1 MNAAR
6 KPRRGRIP
14 SGVPAAP
21 ARDKENEVRRN
32 FVFGPVPSRRLGIS
46 LGVDVIPPKTCT
58 LDCIYCEAG
67 RTRRLTKRRR
77 AYVPAAEVV
86 RQVGAALRK
95 GGRVDWITF
104 SGCGEP
110 TLHSGL
116 GGMIRAVKRMT
127 RIPVAVLTSGTLLSD
142 PRVRRALR
150 DADLVVPSLD
160 AGSARVFRQINRP
173 HPSLRLSRVAE
184 GIARFR
190 RRFPGRLW
198 LEVVL
203 LKGVNDSPRELARI
217 AALAARIRP
226 ERVQLNTA
234 VRPPARVNAKPLDAG
249 GLRAARLVLAKALG
263 DIPVEIVAGFRGAG
277 GARRRGGSGGRSS
290 RIWRG
295 GRPRCAI

>member
-95 GGRVDWITF
+95 GGRT
-104 SGCGEP
+104 
-110 TLHSGL
+110 
-116 GGMIRAVKRMT
+116 RAFPHIAPAEERAAQILEQEVEK
-127 RIPVAVLTSGTLLSD
+127 
-142 PRVRRALR
+142 ALR
-150 DADLVVPSLD
+150 
-160 AGSARVFRQINRP
+160 
-173 HPSLRLSRVAE
+173 
-184 GIARFR
+184 
-190 RRFPGRLW
+190 
-198 LEVVL
+198 
-203 LKGVNDSPRELARI
+203 
-217 AALAARIRP
+217 
-226 ERVQLNTA
+226 
-234 VRPPARVNAKPLDAG
+234 
-249 GLRAARLVLAKALG
+249 
-263 DIPVEIVAGFRGAG
+263 
-277 GARRRGGSGGRSS
+277 
-290 RIWRG
+290 
-295 GRPRCAI
+295 